1 MSALKLVYKINREQR
16 NEWKFRISHP
26 FLFLEWE
33 RNMQEQMVRLK
44 IFFRLYGIEHEDR
57 KVINE
62 ARLRFDMRGRNNLRI
77 GEEKMVIQKDNIE
90 DDDLDK
96 EGHLQ

>member
-57 KVINE
+57 KVNGQVEIVF
-62 ARLRFDMRGRNNLRI
+62 RVI
-77 GEEKMVIQKDNIE
+77 GDRKKNKMKRKNSFQFVWD
-90 DDDLDK
+90 
-96 EGHLQ
+96 